1 MKKFVLAG
9 LFLALTV
16 SVLFAAGLNESDK
29 DFINAIKGF
38 IYVVQAVAGLYCL
51 YEILIG
57 AMKMGGNGEEGKK
70 HLMQAVIGLLI
81 VIMLFPIADLV
92 LGKAKN
98 EGKTDTSNIESLIRP

>member
-29 DFINAIKGF
+29 DFINALKGLV
-38 IYVVQAVAGLYCL
+38 YVIQSAGALYCL
-51 YEILIG
+51 YEIIIG

-70 HLMQAVIGLLI
+70 HLMQASVALLI
-81 VIMLFPIADLV
+81 VIMLFPIADMII
-92 LGKAKN
+92 GKAKN
-98 EGKTDTSNIESLIRP
+98 EGKTNTSNIESLIRP